1 MPASLA
7 TPKSVTR
14 TSGGAGPD
22 PEASDPGESTRTFF
36 GLDVAVD
43 DALGVAGRQSPE
55 DLGSDARRRGCRE
68 RAVGAQVPPQVS
80 ALDEIAEDGEGLAVD
95 DQIPDGDDVEVPDP
109 RQDGP
114 FLDESGNDAPVVGQF
129 GMEDLRGE
137 FFAGVAPGGPVDA
150 AHRTAADG
158 LVEQVALTKRRSLGW
173 DVRDVRGHGIS
184 YTIRV
189 RRPRTSL
196 EIRRIRREPN

>member
-1 MPASLA
+1 
-7 TPKSVTR
+7 
-14 TSGGAGPD
+14 
-22 PEASDPGESTRTFF
+22 
-36 GLDVAVD
+36 VD

-68 RAVGAQVPPQVS
+68 RAVGAQVPQVG

-95 DQIPDGDDVEVPDP
+95 DQIPDGDDVGVPDP

-114 FLDESGNDAPVVGQF
+114 FLDEPGNDGLVVGQF
-129 GMEDLRGE
+129 GVEDLRGQ
-137 FFAGVAPGGPVDA
+137 FFAGVAPGRPVDA
-150 AHRTAADG
+150 PHRVAADG
-158 LVEQVALTKRRSLGW
+158 LVEQVAPTERRPLGW

-184 YTIRV
+184 YTTRV

-196 EIRRIRREPN
+196 EIRRIRPEAN